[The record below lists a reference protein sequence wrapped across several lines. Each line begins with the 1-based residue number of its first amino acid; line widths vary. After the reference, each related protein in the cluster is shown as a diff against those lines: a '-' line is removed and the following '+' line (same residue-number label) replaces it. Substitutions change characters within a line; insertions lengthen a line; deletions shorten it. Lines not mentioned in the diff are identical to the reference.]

1 MDDALL
7 RLDFPGD
14 PEKRHRLG
22 ENRIFLKLLG
32 PEDEVHE
39 TGFVFERHE
48 SDPGG
53 GSRTLAANDETGVAH
68 TAAVSKGVHAAK
80 WVYYSKEIAVN
91 DLFDEGDF
99 DKRVQKGPDL
109 GERMANAFREGF
121 QEGYQKVLII
131 GSDMYDLDASEIDR
145 AFLELDEHDYVIGP
159 AQDGGYYLMGMKTLH
174 DSIFS
179 RVDWSTEHVLN
190 QTLEKIEGS
199 KVKLLETKNDIDT
212 YEDLAGITA
221 FSQYLDNSK
230 R

>member
-1 MDDALL
+1 MGNENNLL
-7 RLDFPGD
+7 LIFTRNIELGKCKTRLAQT
-14 PEKRHRLG
+14 LG
-22 ENRIFLKLLG
+22 EQAALEIYTLL
-32 PEDEVHE
+32 
-39 TGFVFERHE
+39 
-48 SDPGG
+48 
-53 GSRTLAANDETGVAH
+53 VAH

-212 YEDLAGITA
+212 YEDLAGISA
-221 FSQYLDNSK
+221 FSQYLDKNN